1 MRHLKFV
8 LVLVIAAADL
18 WECVDAKWGDKG
30 ELSPRRRRC
39 YDGSLP
45 RRLKKKERK
54 IAGGGGDVCSA
65 LYPRASCCPSRR
77 GPNRTD
83 PTVTHS
89 HARATLTH
97 AMHMH
102 HACLFYAPGILVL
115 LNA

>member
-8 LVLVIAAADL
+8 LVLVIAVADL
-18 WECVDAKWGDKG
+18 WECADAKWGDKG

-54 IAGGGGDVCSA
+54 APGGGVGDVCSA

-77 GPNRTD
+77 VPHRTD

-89 HARATLTH
+89 HARFH
-97 AMHMH
+97 RS
-102 HACLFYAPGILVL
+102 CLVIL
-115 LNA
+115 A